1 MYFYQYIFIFIPIRI
16 GLCIVILKKTLIKLK
31 KGIDTEDNILYNPEQ
46 DKGASASRKEITML
60 KLTVLCKVK
69 SERQERSYHSY
80 SPSYCDAFS
89 RAQLQYSMIGYRS

>member
-1 MYFYQYIFIFIPIRI
+1 
-16 GLCIVILKKTLIKLK
+16 
-31 KGIDTEDNILYNPEQ
+31 
-46 DKGASASRKEITML
+46 ML

-89 RAQLQYSMIGYRS
+89 RAQLQYSMIGYRI